1 MACNV
6 YEIFFPKILRLIL
19 QLTNNRSYLPES
31 ISEFMSYF
39 ATFTK
44 LRPLNLLR
52 QLSNCSESTSLQ
64 VRSNSVSWVIY
75 IEQGKITYA
84 THSVEPF
91 DRLERHLRRLNDQIP
106 TLTSQARVQL
116 RLMFETES
124 QSLLGEDQADLNKN
138 SPPQLPTEYQAIC
151 WLISQRYLQSTQAA
165 ILIQELVKEVI
176 ESFLLIKQGTY
187 KLGNITQK
195 LPIICKLDVEKIV
208 ARCQERLQGWQS
220 LGAKISSP
228 YQRPYLWIPA
238 TNKQDKL
245 PEILQ
250 NLTYWMKGFS
260 LRHLAV
266 ITNEDEVQL
275 ARNLYPYI
283 LDGAILL
290 HEPDPP
296 FDKLPK
302 TFEELSPK
310 PNYIPELGN
319 NIVEIS
325 SSNTSLKERV
335 GIQVKDIAPAQK
347 LNHNEVSQKEVQEEL
362 TKQNQID
369 YNYKIVEN
377 NTANPRKNYKIIS
390 VDDSQTFLKE
400 IRRFLED
407 ENFSVITIS
416 DPVKAVMSIIR
427 NKPDLILL
435 DLNMEGI
442 DGYEL
447 CRIIRNNSIFKNTPI
462 IMVTGNKGIVDKVKA
477 RLVGASGYLTKPFSR
492 ADLLKIVFMHLT

>member
-1 MACNV
+1 M
-6 YEIFFPKILRLIL
+6 YTKIYFQKILRLIL
-19 QLTNNRSYLPES
+19 QLTNNRFDLPES

-52 QLSNCSESTSLQ
+52 QLSNCSESTFLQ

-91 DRLERHLRRLNDQIP
+91 DRLERHLRRLNDQVP
-106 TLTSQARVQL
+106 TLTSEARVQL

-124 QSLLGEDQADLNKN
+124 QSLLGEDQASLNNN
-138 SPPQLPTEYQAIC
+138 SPPQLPNEYQAIC

-165 ILIQELVKEVI
+165 VLIQELVKEVI

-187 KLGNITQK
+187 KLENITQK
-195 LPIICKLDVEKIV
+195 LPIICKLDVEKLV

-266 ITNEDEVQL
+266 ITNQDEVQL
-275 ARNLYPYI
+275 ARNLYPYM
-283 LDGAILL
+283 LNGAILL

-302 TFEELSPK
+302 TFEEISLDTH
-310 PNYIPELGN
+310 YIPELGN
-319 NIVEIS
+319 NIVDIS
-325 SSNTSLKERV
+325 PSKTSLKERV
-335 GIQVKDIAPAQK
+335 DIHVKDIATDPQ
-347 LNHNEVSQKEVQEEL
+347 LTNNEVPQKEQNQEL
-362 TKQNQID
+362 IKPNQID
-369 YNYKIVEN
+369 YNYQKVDNNAAKSRKI
-377 NTANPRKNYKIIS
+377 YKIIS
-390 VDDSQTFLKE
+390 VDDSLTFLKE

-407 ENFSVITIS
+407 ENFSVLTINE
-416 DPVKAVMSIIR
+416 PIKAVMSIIR
-427 NKPDLILL
+427 HKPDLILL

-447 CRIIRNNSIFKNTPI
+447 CRIIRNNSLFKKTPI